1 MAEIFTDTLGSVDQR
16 THHVNRHVVTTCFR
30 TDFIFMD
37 CRLGNTFYFF
47 LYHLFIL
54 FHFLFYVFYLPFIYS
69 ILLCFYFRRTTHE
82 VRKEENGPM
91 IYLS

>member
-47 LYHLFIL
+47 YTIYLSYFTFYFMYFIYLLFIL
-54 FHFLFYVFYLPFIYS
+54 SYCVFISVEP
-69 ILLCFYFRRTTHE
+69 RTKSE
-82 VRKEENGPM
+82 KKRMVQ
-91 IYLS
+91 